1 MGVGDEESGTSSVP
15 AVSVSIGMGPPGV
28 TVIVP
33 VGEFSCWDGVEDSC
47 CLDVSAALP
56 SAGVSGVGLGGN
68 IPRIDGWRDVLRLE
82 RDRETLRYRI
92 PKYMIDAQ
100 CALASL
106 SGFRISFEDL
116 LYLGW
121 IFIWVLES
129 LSTINF
135 SSLRLGQG
143 KGRVS

>member
-1 MGVGDEESGTSSVP
+1 MVVAVEGSGMSSLPITSVSMGV
-15 AVSVSIGMGPPGV
+15 GPPGV

-33 VGEFSCWDGVEDSC
+33 VVEFSCWDGVEDSC

-100 CALASL
+100 CALASR
-106 SGFRISFEDL
+106 SGFTISFEVL
-116 LYLGW
+116 LYLG
-121 IFIWVLES
+121 
-129 LSTINF
+129 
-135 SSLRLGQG
+135 
-143 KGRVS
+143 